1 VTVLLFLNELSCV
14 SQPVDLTSHGQAWLL
29 VDDLVDIL
37 VRIRKRRP
45 DVALVSAA
53 RLYEIKLGDDYVF
66 TRWAADNR
74 NRDRLR
80 FLKSVQNRAPF
91 RSLGQ
96 IDADGALVYLVDGA
110 EAEGLGY
117 AHVFDSL
124 ALSIRSDLRWDLAD
138 ITLTRQEL
146 TENGDHE
153 PVVTEAAVTVR
164 HAARPDHVAAH
175 QGWLAVAGMDDI
187 RTADALWSA
196 RSGLFPH
203 LLFLPRVLADLGTLD
218 PVRLKVVRDLLA
230 RLEGAMAR
238 WDPNASPEPDWKT
251 KVTPEHEKRRLLC
264 RFPDLD
270 GVVRVFDL
278 HARFTPGAGRL
289 HFRLDASSQTIIVAY
304 VGKKIER
311 RSGR

>member
-1 VTVLLFLNELSCV
+1 MTVLLFLNELSCV
-14 SQPVDLTSHGQAWLL
+14 SQPADSPSRERAWPL
-29 VDDLVDIL
+29 VDDLVDVL

-53 RLYEIKLGDDYVF
+53 PLYEIKIGDDYTF
-66 TRWAADNR
+66 TRWASDNR

-91 RSLGQ
+91 RTLGP
-96 IDADGALVYLVDGA
+96 IDADGALVYLLDDV

-117 AHVFDSL
+117 AHVFDGL

-146 TENGDHE
+146 TENDENE
-153 PVVTEAAVTVR
+153 PVLAEAAVTVR

-175 QGWLAVAGMDDI
+175 QGWLAIAGIDDI
-187 RTADALWSA
+187 RTANELWNA
-196 RSGLFPH
+196 RSDLFPH
-203 LLFLPRVLADLGTLD
+203 LLFLPRVLADLGSLD
-218 PVRLKVVRDLLA
+218 PVRLKAVRDLLA
-230 RLEGAMAR
+230 RLEGAVAR
-238 WDPNASPEPDWKT
+238 WDPGASPEPDWETKT
-251 KVTPEHEKRRLLC
+251 TPEHEMRKLLWK
-264 RFPDLD
+264 FPDLD

-289 HFRLDASSQTIIVAY
+289 HFRLDASSRKITVAY
-304 VGKKIER
+304 VGKKVER
-311 RSGR
+311 RSDR